1 MNIDSIL
8 TEWCYRLPKGY
19 PTSTR
24 DYEVLYNVLLE
35 TCNCTAEQ
43 ARNIVNRAK
52 GNVTDY
58 INEGLKIG
66 SIENQFLSKA
76 VREADKEQ
84 DLAKFLSLL
93 PVAAELP
100 TLKVLNKLSY
110 DESQQFATLL
120 YSETTVSEELLN
132 TINFKSGTY
141 GRLFEIHPAG
151 FGKGEVL
158 LTALLRD
165 SFIQGG
171 KIAYDLNVNGA
182 KFEVK
187 DYSNPKK
194 PNSSIRLGT
203 KATVTRFRYW
213 DEITATFQ
221 RLAQLRGID
230 SAKFDLDKLLPEP
243 LLEAIRYLDDRRHVI
258 LAGNLGMKD
267 KYYLDMFYREA
278 NKLSSEIKGYTNV
291 ILRGPNQEPIEMS
304 IEPLADASGDAFVI
318 RPVRDQSQNLTY
330 VNAELRRLKYVRN
343 PLELDLDMAEAVESI
358 IADVTFIVFRPFRIN
373 VTQDLRYVVSDS
385 GKVRIIEK
393 TVTPD
398 DTEVGTEDDEND
410 EDMN

>member
-19 PTSTR
+19 PTNSK
-24 DYEVLYNVLLE
+24 DYELLYNVLLE
-35 TCNCTAEQ
+35 TAEVTPEY
-43 ARNIVNRAK
+43 ARQIVDRAK
-52 GNVTDY
+52 GNVKDY
-58 INEGLKIG
+58 INEGLDIG

-76 VREADKEQ
+76 VREVDKEQ
-84 DLAKFLSLL
+84 ELAKFLSLL
-93 PVAAELP
+93 PVEAELP
-100 TLKVLNKLSY
+100 TLKVLNNLSY
-110 DESQQFATLL
+110 EESQQFATLL
-120 YSETTVSEELLN
+120 YSETAISEELLN
-132 TINFKSGTY
+132 TINFKSGLS
-141 GRLFEIHPAG
+141 GRLFEIRPPG
-151 FGKGEVL
+151 LGKGEVL
-158 LTALLRD
+158 LTVLIRD

-171 KIAYDLNVNGA
+171 NTSYDLNVNGE
-182 KFEVK
+182 KYEVK

-194 PNSSIRLGT
+194 PNASIRLGT

-221 RLAQLRGID
+221 RLSQLRGID
-230 SAKFDLDKLLPEP
+230 SPKFDLDKLLPES
-243 LLEAIRYLDDRRHVI
+243 LLDAIRYLDSRRYVI

-267 KYYLDMFYREA
+267 KSYLDMFYREA

-304 IEPLADASGDAFVI
+304 IEPLDDASGESFII
-318 RPVRDQSQNLTY
+318 RPVRDQGQNLTY
-330 VNAELRRLKYVRN
+330 VNTELRRLKYVRD
-343 PLELDLDMAEAVESI
+343 PFQLDRDMAAAVETI
-358 IADVTFIVFRPFRIN
+358 IADVTYIVFRPTRIN

-398 DTEVGTEDDEND
+398 DTEVGTEEDK
-410 EDMN
+410 DMN